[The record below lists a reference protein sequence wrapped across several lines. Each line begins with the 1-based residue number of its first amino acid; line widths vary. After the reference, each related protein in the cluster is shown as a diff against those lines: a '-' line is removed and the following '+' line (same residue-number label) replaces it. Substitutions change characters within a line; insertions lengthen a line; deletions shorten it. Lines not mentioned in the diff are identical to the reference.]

1 MVISRIKVFRGHLW
15 SFVYLRLYEAAEH
28 FIELHKRRRKS
39 NLKLTDGSDT
49 CWFIFNLFLI
59 QCVGCL
65 SETLLSI
72 VLKLQLSVVLKSQAS
87 WTKLGKSY
95 CAFVLSGINNKFKI
109 QVKTSADDNTLP
121 KLCSVTVFKPTQ
133 RMNYYQNTSLSVRS
147 IFTNLHINHSNF
159 TAVCFPFSLLSDS
172 NSDSGKCRKLQA
184 KTDEMVKADT
194 AKANNGHKT
203 TQWMRLD
210 ITNFLHMSFET
221 FLK

>member
-1 MVISRIKVFRGHLW
+1 MVISRIKVFCGHLW

-28 FIELHKRRRKS
+28 FIELRKRRRKS

-95 CAFVLSGINNKFKI
+95 CAFVLRISLQWHKQLQHKSLKSKWKLLQTTIRCLSCVLWQCSSPHRGWITI
-109 QVKTSADDNTLP
+109 KTRA
-121 KLCSVTVFKPTQ
+121 
-133 RMNYYQNTSLSVRS
+133 YQFARYLQTCTS
-147 IFTNLHINHSNF
+147 ITANLQLFVS
-159 TAVCFPFSLLSDS
+159 PF
-172 NSDSGKCRKLQA
+172 
-184 KTDEMVKADT
+184 
-194 AKANNGHKT
+194 
-203 TQWMRLD
+203 
-210 ITNFLHMSFET
+210 FFFERQ
-221 FLK
+221 